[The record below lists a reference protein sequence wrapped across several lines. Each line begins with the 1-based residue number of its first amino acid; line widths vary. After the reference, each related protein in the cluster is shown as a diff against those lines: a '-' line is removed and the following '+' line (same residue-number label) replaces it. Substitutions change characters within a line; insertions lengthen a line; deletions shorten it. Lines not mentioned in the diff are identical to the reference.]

1 MIVIVL
7 AHSTTFVTHKRVNA
21 NAVPELMAD
30 NAMNVNPDFGIIQIV
45 SAVTATDTQK
55 YVTQKLV
62 FVLIVA
68 ITRLARDVNDVREA
82 ITATL
87 LWSTKS
93 RFRADRVRVPA
104 LQAVV

>member
-1 MIVIVL
+1 MIVIAL
-7 AHSTTFVTHKRVNA
+7 ALSTTFVTHKRVNA
-21 NAVPELMAD
+21 NAVLELMAD
-30 NAMNVNPDFGIIQIV
+30 NAMNVNPDIGIIQIV
-45 SAVTATDTQK
+45 SAVTVTDTQK

-68 ITRLARDVNDVREA
+68 ITRVARDVNDVREA

-93 RFRADRVRVPA
+93 RFLADRVHVLA